1 MNSINDNGAVK
12 IAVRERPAR
21 DHLKNNLQ
29 SSVITYHP
37 NGNVR
42 NK

>member
-1 MNSINDNGAVK
+1 MSSVNGNGAVK
-12 IAVRERPAR
+12 IAVRERPSR
-21 DHLKNNLQ
+21 DELKNNLQ

-42 NK
+42 